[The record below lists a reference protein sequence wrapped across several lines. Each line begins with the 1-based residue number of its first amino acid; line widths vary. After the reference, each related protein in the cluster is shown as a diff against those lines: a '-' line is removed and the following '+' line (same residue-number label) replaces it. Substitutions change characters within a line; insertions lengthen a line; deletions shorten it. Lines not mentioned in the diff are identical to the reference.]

1 LSQYAQKGAERAE
14 SLFAVFLRF
23 LCCLL

>member
-1 LSQYAQKGAERAE
+1 MIAFSENLDYTE
-14 SLFAVFLRF
+14 LLFLRF